1 MIEMKFRTRDL
12 CLTAMIAAI
21 YATLTLG
28 LQAISFGPVQF
39 RVSEALTLLPILFPQ
54 AIPGLTLGCLISN
67 LFSPLGATVY
77 DVVFGTLATLVAAIL
92 TRRIKGSVWVKAL
105 PPVLANGVIVG
116 LVLTYAYGLNTLW
129 LNMLTVAAGEAAVC
143 YALGVPMIKL
153 LEKADLSRITGS
165 PTAGQPWKAG
175 RILTAEPYITKEGMY
190 EKKHCAAC
198 QPDAAVW
205 LRHSG
210 KLFKRQRGR

>member
-1 MIEMKFRTRDL
+1 MLEMKFRTRDL

-21 YATLTLG
+21 YAALTLG

-77 DVVFGTLATLVAAIL
+77 DVVFGTLATLIAAIL

-129 LNMLTVAAGEAAVC
+129 LNMLTVAAGEAVVC

-153 LEKADLSRITGS
+153 LEKADLSRITGN
-165 PTAGQPWKAG
+165 PTA
-175 RILTAEPYITKEGMY
+175 
-190 EKKHCAAC
+190 
-198 QPDAAVW
+198 
-205 LRHSG
+205 
-210 KLFKRQRGR
+210 

>member
-21 YATLTLG
+21 YAALTLG

-54 AIPGLTLGCLISN
+54 SIPGLTLGCLISN

-165 PTAGQPWKAG
+165 PTA
-175 RILTAEPYITKEGMY
+175 
-190 EKKHCAAC
+190 
-198 QPDAAVW
+198 
-205 LRHSG
+205 
-210 KLFKRQRGR
+210 

>member
-21 YATLTLG
+21 YAALTLG

-77 DVVFGTLATLVAAIL
+77 DVVFGTLATLIAAIL

-129 LNMLTVAAGEAAVC
+129 LNMLTVAAGEAVVC

-165 PTAGQPWKAG
+165 PTA
-175 RILTAEPYITKEGMY
+175 
-190 EKKHCAAC
+190 
-198 QPDAAVW
+198 
-205 LRHSG
+205 
-210 KLFKRQRGR
+210 

>member
-21 YATLTLG
+21 YAALTLG

-92 TRRIKGSVWVKAL
+92 TRRIKGSVWAKAL

-165 PTAGQPWKAG
+165 PTA
-175 RILTAEPYITKEGMY
+175 
-190 EKKHCAAC
+190 
-198 QPDAAVW
+198 
-205 LRHSG
+205 
-210 KLFKRQRGR
+210 

>member
-1 MIEMKFRTRDL
+1 MIELKFRTRDL

-21 YATLTLG
+21 YAALTLG

-153 LEKADLSRITGS
+153 LEKVDLSRITGS
-165 PTAGQPWKAG
+165 PTA
-175 RILTAEPYITKEGMY
+175 
-190 EKKHCAAC
+190 
-198 QPDAAVW
+198 
-205 LRHSG
+205 
-210 KLFKRQRGR
+210 

>member
-21 YATLTLG
+21 YAALTLG

-153 LEKADLSRITGS
+153 LEKVDLSRITGS
-165 PTAGQPWKAG
+165 PTA
-175 RILTAEPYITKEGMY
+175 
-190 EKKHCAAC
+190 
-198 QPDAAVW
+198 
-205 LRHSG
+205 
-210 KLFKRQRGR
+210 

>member
-21 YATLTLG
+21 YAALTLG

-77 DVVFGTLATLVAAIL
+77 DVVFGTLATLIAAIL

-129 LNMLTVAAGEAAVC
+129 LNMLTVAAGEAVVC

-153 LEKADLSRITGS
+153 LEKADLSRITGN
-165 PTAGQPWKAG
+165 PTA
-175 RILTAEPYITKEGMY
+175 
-190 EKKHCAAC
+190 
-198 QPDAAVW
+198 
-205 LRHSG
+205 
-210 KLFKRQRGR
+210 

>member
-1 MIEMKFRTRDL
+1 MIEMKFRTHDL

-21 YATLTLG
+21 YAALTLG

-153 LEKADLSRITGS
+153 LEKVDLSRITGS
-165 PTAGQPWKAG
+165 PTA
-175 RILTAEPYITKEGMY
+175 
-190 EKKHCAAC
+190 
-198 QPDAAVW
+198 
-205 LRHSG
+205 
-210 KLFKRQRGR
+210 

>member
-1 MIEMKFRTRDL
+1 MIDMKFRTRDL

-21 YATLTLG
+21 YAALTLG

-54 AIPGLTLGCLISN
+54 AVPGLTLGCLISN

-77 DVVFGTLATLVAAIL
+77 DVVFGTLATLAAAIL
-92 TRRIKGSVWVKAL
+92 TRRIRGGVWVRAL
-105 PPVLANGVIVG
+105 PPVLANGIIVG

-129 LNMLTVAAGEAAVC
+129 LNMLTVAAGEAVVC

-153 LEKADLSRITGS
+153 LEKADLSRITG
-165 PTAGQPWKAG
+165 G
-175 RILTAEPYITKEGMY
+175 R
-190 EKKHCAAC
+190 AA
-198 QPDAAVW
+198 
-205 LRHSG
+205 
-210 KLFKRQRGR
+210 

>member
-21 YATLTLG
+21 YAALTLG

-77 DVVFGTLATLVAAIL
+77 DVIFGTLATLVAAIL

-153 LEKADLSRITGS
+153 LEKVDLSRITGS
-165 PTAGQPWKAG
+165 PTA
-175 RILTAEPYITKEGMY
+175 
-190 EKKHCAAC
+190 
-198 QPDAAVW
+198 
-205 LRHSG
+205 
-210 KLFKRQRGR
+210 

>member
-21 YATLTLG
+21 YAALTLG

-92 TRRIKGSVWVKAL
+92 TRHIKGSVWVKAL

-153 LEKADLSRITGS
+153 LEKVDLSRITGS
-165 PTAGQPWKAG
+165 PTA
-175 RILTAEPYITKEGMY
+175 
-190 EKKHCAAC
+190 
-198 QPDAAVW
+198 
-205 LRHSG
+205 
-210 KLFKRQRGR
+210 

>member
-21 YATLTLG
+21 YAALTLG

-153 LEKADLSRITGS
+153 LEKADLSRITGR
-165 PTAGQPWKAG
+165 PTA
-175 RILTAEPYITKEGMY
+175 
-190 EKKHCAAC
+190 
-198 QPDAAVW
+198 
-205 LRHSG
+205 
-210 KLFKRQRGR
+210 